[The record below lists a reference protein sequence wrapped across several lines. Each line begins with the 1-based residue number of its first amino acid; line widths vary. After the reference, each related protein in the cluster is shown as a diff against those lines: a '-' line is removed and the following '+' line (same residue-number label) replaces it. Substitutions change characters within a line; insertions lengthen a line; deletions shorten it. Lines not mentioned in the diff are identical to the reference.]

1 MTPYQYYI
9 QLKIHKAESLL
20 EQENITV
27 KEAAHRMGFDDQYY
41 FSRLFKNK
49 TGVSPSEWKKFVSSS

>member
-9 QLKIHKAESLL
+9 QIKIYKAESLL
-20 EQENITV
+20 EQQDLSV
-27 KEAAHRMGFDDQYY
+27 KEVAYKIGFEDQYY

-49 TGVSPSEWKKFVSSS
+49 TGVSPSEWKNFMTKV